1 MTQDKRKA
9 SAIAR
14 LVQSRRAMLVLVAV
28 LVFIWLLFEIKTD
41 DIMRLDAAAYSLV
54 VMHMRTAWLTPI
66 MQSISDL
73 AYPVVL
79 VVMLLVIE
87 VFAPGRRP
95 GLCAAV
101 NLVLATL
108 LNLLLKTLVQ
118 RPRPEGYRLV
128 AESGFSFPSG
138 HSMVAMAFYGLLIWM
153 VWRYEKDALVRRL
166 GIIGFGLVIV
176 LVGLSRIYL
185 GVHYASDVLAGF
197 CASIAWLG
205 VYTKLLAPI
214 FLTPRD
220 GRRTRRARRTAA
232 PAARHKDTTSS
243 AAAQA
248 QDKHI
253 PPAPSRTPALYAS
266 CQSCARSGMIF
277 ALWILPLSAM
287 MRPMLGP
294 PARGNVG
301 LPGFMMSTPVLASR
315 VTSGRWV
322 CPQMAT
328 SQVARSRR
336 SW

>member
-9 SAIAR
+9 GALAR
-14 LVQSRRAMLVLVAV
+14 LVQSRRAMLALVAV
-28 LVFIWLLFEIKTD
+28 LVFTWLLFEIKTD
-41 DIMRLDAAAYSLV
+41 DIMRMDAAAHSLV

-95 GLCAAV
+95 GLCATV

-108 LNLLLKTLVQ
+108 LNLLLKALIQ

-166 GIIGFGLVIV
+166 GVIGFGLVIV

-205 VYTKLLAPI
+205 VYTKLLAPV
-214 FLTPRD
+214 FL
-220 GRRTRRARRTAA
+220 A
-232 PAARHKDTTSS
+232 PHKDP
-243 AAAQA
+243 QG
-248 QDKHI
+248 
-253 PPAPSRTPALYAS
+253 APGEKDGGA
-266 CQSCARSGMIF
+266 
-277 ALWILPLSAM
+277 
-287 MRPMLGP
+287 
-294 PARGNVG
+294 
-301 LPGFMMSTPVLASR
+301 
-315 VTSGRWV
+315 GRE
-322 CPQMAT
+322 A
-328 SQVARSRR
+328 
-336 SW
+336 

>member
-1 MTQDKRKA
+1 
-9 SAIAR
+9 
-14 LVQSRRAMLVLVAV
+14 
-28 LVFIWLLFEIKTD
+28 
-41 DIMRLDAAAYSLV
+41 
-54 VMHMRTAWLTPI
+54 
-66 MQSISDL
+66 
-73 AYPVVL
+73 
-79 VVMLLVIE
+79 E

-153 VWRYEKDALVRRL
+153 VWRYEKDALVRWL
-166 GIIGFGLVIV
+166 GVIGFGLVIV

-220 GRRTRRARRTAA
+220 GSRDA
-232 PAARHKDTTSS
+232 PGEKDDS
-243 AAAQA
+243 A
-248 QDKHI
+248 
-253 PPAPSRTPALYAS
+253 
-266 CQSCARSGMIF
+266 
-277 ALWILPLSAM
+277 
-287 MRPMLGP
+287 
-294 PARGNVG
+294 
-301 LPGFMMSTPVLASR
+301 
-315 VTSGRWV
+315 GRKD
-322 CPQMAT
+322 
-328 SQVARSRR
+328 
-336 SW
+336 